1 MRMRWKTLTPIILST
16 FSVIPIRTSKL
27 KLRSPRK
34 NKDIPTRPSSVMI
47 QKPIG
52 KVESTSSNEPIIVNS
67 VTLMP
72 VFVKVIEHFS
82 DSVIIEYIHY
92 DVVSVIFAN
101 DPPQYSRA
109 RAGGG
114 ILSSLLSRSSPQTV
128 IRDAVTDGDIKRLKM
143 EDETSERTR
152 TRTQEPCGHQC
163 KLIKQV
169 TMIYE
174 RQLRRRQRTDVD

>member
-1 MRMRWKTLTPIILST
+1 
-16 FSVIPIRTSKL
+16 
-27 KLRSPRK
+27 
-34 NKDIPTRPSSVMI
+34 MI

-174 RQLRRRQRTDVD
+174 RQLRRRQRTSTEK